1 MFIPTP
7 EKSVD
12 WDDEVKRFAQAW
24 LIKALETCHTKHE
37 GEKFLDDCLIVLNK
51 LRTDVVPDMFY
62 ETCPYDRIIKFPV
75 GFLQMYMG
83 VTPPKGWWLC
93 AGQEFDPVKYPKLS
107 ALLIEAGL
115 DGTHVPDMRECVP
128 VGAGQNTTHPIAAHD
143 EYALGQ
149 FKDDQLQQHTHNIH
163 DPGHMHPFT
172 LGTSGRD
179 DNSGW
184 FTTGDHYENDA
195 HLQTQPAVTGVTV
208 TAVTNARSGGVTH
221 GKQYGINYIIKHD

>member
-1 MFIPTP
+1 MIIPIP

-51 LRTDVVPDMFY
+51 LRTDVVPDMLY

-83 VTPPKGWWLC
+83 VTPPKGWFLC
-93 AGQEFDPVKYPKLS
+93 DGQEFDPVKYPKLS

-143 EYALGQ
+143 EYTLGQ
-149 FKDDQLQQHTHNIH
+149 FKDDQLQRMT
-163 DPGHMHPFT
+163 
-172 LGTSGRD
+172 GTMKG
-179 DNSGW
+179 
-184 FTTGDHYENDA
+184 F
-195 HLQTQPAVTGVTV
+195 QTEYDTRPAQCTGVF
-208 TAVTNARSGGVTH
+208 TAPEYIGATDSTRGHDACAELQFDSARVARSGAVTRT
-221 GKQYGINYIIKHD
+221 KQFGINYIIKHD

>member
-1 MFIPTP
+1 MLIPIP

-24 LIKALETCHTKHE
+24 LIKALETCHTRHE
-37 GEKFLDDCLIVLNK
+37 GEKFLDDCLVVLNK
-51 LRTDVVPDMFY
+51 LRTDVVPDMLY

-93 AGQEFDPVKYPKLS
+93 DGQEFDPVKYPKLS
-107 ALLIEAGL
+107 AWLVEAGL

-149 FKDDQLQQHTHNIH
+149 FKDDQLQDHQHTGPEI
-163 DPGHMHPFT
+163 DI
-172 LGTSGRD
+172 SGD
-179 DNSGW
+179 AEAAWGIKNNTGG
-184 FTTGDHYENDA
+184 TTGN
-195 HLQTQPAVTGVTV
+195 VI
-208 TAVTNARSGGVTH
+208 NARVGNTTH
-221 GKQYGINYIIKHD
+221 GKQFGINYIIKHD